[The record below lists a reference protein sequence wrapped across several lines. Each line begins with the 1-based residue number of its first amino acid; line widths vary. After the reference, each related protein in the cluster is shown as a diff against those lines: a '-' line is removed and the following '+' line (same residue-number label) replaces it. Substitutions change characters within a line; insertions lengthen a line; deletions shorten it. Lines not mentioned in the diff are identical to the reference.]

1 MPVVTFDITLPAPLS
16 RVWDFHEDVSRAL
29 PALSPPESRVEIV
42 SADVPVRVGSRIIIS
57 ARSPLG
63 VRLRWVAKITGHR
76 PPHHHA
82 DGLRAEFVDEQES
95 GPFAAWRHEHMFEEV
110 APHTTR
116 LIDRVTYRAP
126 LGPLGI
132 LADHL
137 FVRRQIVQM
146 FRHRHEV
153 LTQTFAPELT
163 RSAAA
168 AVHSPA

>member
-1 MPVVTFDITLPAPLS
+1 MAVLTFDITLPAPLS

-29 PALSPPESRVEIV
+29 PALSPPGSRVEIV
-42 SADVPVRVGSRIIIS
+42 SADVPVRARSRIIIS
-57 ARSPLG
+57 ARGPLG
-63 VRLRWVAKITGHR
+63 VRLRWVAKITEHR
-76 PPHHHA
+76 PPHRA

-95 GPFAAWRHEHMFEEV
+95 GPFAAWRHEHLFEEV
-110 APHTTR
+110 APNTTR
-116 LIDRVTYRAP
+116 LTDRVTYRAP
-126 LGPLGI
+126 LGPLGV

-153 LTQTFAPELT
+153 LSHTFAAELT
-163 RSAAA
+163 RPPAA